1 MLLDWRRGARPQA
14 GTRTAR
20 RTGAAVLALL
30 LVLGAAVAAVL
41 TARPGFAGDL
51 RADSAEQ
58 VNLPEYGAQ
67 GSLIVRYR
75 HGDSTVVDVELVN
88 RGLLPITV
96 TGVEPFLTKLGLA
109 TADRI
114 TVDGRPLPVTLH
126 RGERAALSVHATFG
140 NCEYFTERAI
150 DPSTHARVTWTT
162 LGVERSALIAYPR
175 ALLLR
180 SPTIVDCPGRVLD
193 RGAKQRNAEGTVTG
207 RG

>member
-1 MLLDWRRGARPQA
+1 MLLDWRRGARRQA
-14 GTRTAR
+14 GTSTAR
-20 RTGAAVLALL
+20 RNGAALPALL
-30 LVLGAAVAAVL
+30 LVLGAAATAVL

-58 VNLPEYGAQ
+58 ANLPEYGAQ

-75 HGDSTVVDVELVN
+75 HGDTTAMDVELVN
-88 RGLLPITV
+88 RGVLPITI
-96 TGVEPFLTKLGLA
+96 TGIEPFLTELGLA

-114 TVDGRPLPVTLH
+114 TVDGRPLPVTLQ
-126 RGERAALSVHATFG
+126 RGERAALSVQATFG

-150 DPSTHARVTWTT
+150 DPSTHARVTWTA
-162 LGVERSALIAYPR
+162 LGVERTALIAYPQ

-193 RGAKQRNAEGTVTG
+193 RSAKQRNADATVTG